1 MMQDERTAR
10 AEAEEAV
17 IVAEA
22 DPAAFLQDIRIGAG
36 IRMVADEPAAA
47 GGTGKGPSP
56 YQLLASALGA
66 CTSMTLRLFARRK
79 GWPLEHVEVEVRHT
93 KLHARDCADCPE
105 ATVMADIFRRI
116 IRIDGPL
123 DRAQRARL
131 VEIADRCPVH
141 RTLEGT
147 VRIRTELAEE

>member
-1 MMQDERTAR
+1 MVQDERTAR

-22 DPAAFLQDIRIGAG
+22 DPEGFLQDIRIGAD
-36 IRMVADEPAAA
+36 IRLVADEPAAA
-47 GGTGKGPSP
+47 GGSGKGPSP
-56 YQLLASALGA
+56 YQLLASALGT
-66 CTSMTLRLFARRK
+66 CTSMTLRMYARRK

-93 KLHARDCADCPE
+93 KLHARDCADCPDTI
-105 ATVMADIFRRI
+105 AMADVFRRV

-123 DRAQRARL
+123 DADQRARL

-147 VRIRTELAEE
+147 IRVRTELAEA

>member
-1 MMQDERTAR
+1 
-10 AEAEEAV
+10 
-17 IVAEA
+17 
-22 DPAAFLQDIRIGAG
+22 
-36 IRMVADEPAAA
+36 
-47 GGTGKGPSP
+47 
-56 YQLLASALGA
+56 
-66 CTSMTLRLFARRK
+66 LFARRK